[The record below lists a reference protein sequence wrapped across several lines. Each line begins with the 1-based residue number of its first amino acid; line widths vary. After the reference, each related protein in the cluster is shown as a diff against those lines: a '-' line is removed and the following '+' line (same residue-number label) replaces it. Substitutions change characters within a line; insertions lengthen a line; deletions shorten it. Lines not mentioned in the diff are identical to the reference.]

1 MATFLFTYTG
11 GMTPSTPEEG
21 EKVMAAW
28 TAWFGTIGAGVVDG
42 GNPTGP
48 TKTVSPGGATA
59 DTDGPTGYSIIRA
72 ESFDAAIAIAK
83 GCPVLQAGGN
93 VLVSEI
99 QPIM

>member
-1 MATFLFTYTG
+1 MATYLFTYTG
-11 GMTPSTPEEG
+11 GSSPTTPEEG
-21 EKVMAAW
+21 ERVMAAW

-48 TKTVSPGGATA
+48 TKTVSPGGGVSAS
-59 DTDGPTGYSIIRA
+59 DGPTGYSIIRA
-72 ESFDAAIAIAK
+72 DSFDAAVAIAQ
-83 GCPVLQAGGN
+83 GCPVLQGGGS